1 MKKQIRKITG
11 SLLAAGLIA
20 AGLATGITAY
30 AAGEDKGSAAVQTGT
45 AYTLEEM
52 LKYAIEDE
60 FLAQAEYDA
69 MIKEFGSQRPF
80 FNIIRAEDNHIEMLE
95 PLLEEYGVAIPS
107 EDWAGMVQLP
117 ATENDA
123 YAAGVEAEQKNIAM
137 YEQFLSQELPDDV
150 RVAFENLKKASENHL
165 KAFQKQTDGTGC
177 TLGNGTGCT
186 YGNGNGNQNRGSGNS
201 GSCTSAGNSGSC
213 TGTGMGTGNR
223 SGMRTR

>member
-123 YAAGVEAEQKNIAM
+123 YATGVAAEKKNIAM

-165 KAFQKQTDGTGC
+165 RAFQRQADGTGC
-177 TLGNGTGCT
+177 TLGNGTGCAF
-186 YGNGNGNQNRGSGNS
+186 GNGNEKQNRGAGNEGTCGTS
-201 GSCTSAGNSGSC
+201 ENRGSCA
-213 TGTGMGTGNR
+213 GTG
-223 SGMRTR
+223 SHLGMRTR